1 MGKWSRLSNWKK
13 RPPALT
19 SDDGITCLRCGG
31 QTERRTHAVI
41 TAELLEQPYYY
52 RQWFYCHDADCKTRL
67 IMRDEDRVFT
77 ETGRRL
83 IAIKA
88 QLRPRA

>member
-1 MGKWSRLSNWKK
+1 
-13 RPPALT
+13 
-19 SDDGITCLRCGG
+19 
-31 QTERRTHAVI
+31 VI

-52 RQWFYCHDADCKTRL
+52 RQWFYCHTADCKTTL

-77 ETGRRL
+77 EAGHRL

-88 QLRPRA
+88 QLRPRS